1 MTMQEMDERLGRI
14 CYEAYSEQAG
24 GRSLVSGDDLPTW
37 EMVRDEIKTC
47 WIAAAQTVAMDVKAR
62 PE

>member
-14 CYEAYSEQAG
+14 CYEGYCEQTG
-24 GRSLVSGDDLPTW
+24 GVSLISGQSLPPWEDLSAAL
-37 EMVRDEIKTC
+37 RIA
-47 WIAAAQTVAMDVKAR
+47 WITAAQTVAMDVKAR